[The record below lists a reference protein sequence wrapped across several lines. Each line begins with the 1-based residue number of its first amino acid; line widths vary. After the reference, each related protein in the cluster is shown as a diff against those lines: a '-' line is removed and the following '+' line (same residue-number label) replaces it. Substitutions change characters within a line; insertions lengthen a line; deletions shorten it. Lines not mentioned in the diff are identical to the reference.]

1 MANLNIIIIVAAF
14 LLAIAA
20 IYALYAIIMFQ
31 GTNKTGK
38 DNELQL
44 TTKNILEQ
52 VEVLYEKGEF
62 ALIQLLATKYLE
74 RVPNHPKVRYYLAQ
88 AYYNDKKYNN
98 AIRQCLTILK
108 KDPNNID
115 TKKLLGDCYIKK
127 DMINKAIKEYEE
139 IFDYRSKDKEV
150 VKTLAEL
157 YNYSEQFFSAISVYN
172 ILADILDQNEEIAEV
187 QLILAELNEKTRD
200 YPAAFEAYITRLGI
214 YPTDVLTNQKLAD
227 LYIKLKNYPKAVET
241 LLYMLSFVTEP
252 KMLHWVY
259 ENLIQIYVETE
270 EYEKAIE
277 YSNRLLDVQGSD
289 KFKINNDIATFNLKL
304 NNYDAGVT
312 LLEELVMMSQN
323 DYNVT
328 VELAQAYI
336 EHKEYQKALDKYL
349 ALLDKSTQ
357 KEAKSVR
364 LLICE
369 LYITWAI
376 EAAKAEDFDTSYRY
390 LDNAAEYNTLNSEIY
405 YNKAI
410 NKIKQKD
417 TSAAVELLHKA
428 LEYDKQLIHHTTYL
442 LKLSEAHHIL
452 GNFFEEKKALSDLL
466 KLDEKHPMGLYR
478 SGLMYAAQHDTKNA
492 EESFKKALEYDPDLI
507 KAKYNLA
514 LIYESNNRDKAKEL
528 YIEVLEQDP
537 SFEEAKNALADLA
550 TSDYY

>member
-1 MANLNIIIIVAAF
+1 MANINIIIIIAAF
-14 LLAIAA
+14 LFACIA

-31 GTNKTGK
+31 GNKNGR

-52 VEVLYEKGEF
+52 VEVLYEKGEYT
-62 ALIQLLATKYLE
+62 LIQLLATKYLE
-74 RVPNHPKVRYYLAQ
+74 RVPNHPQVRYYLAQ
-88 AYYNDKKYNN
+88 AYFKDKKYNN
-98 AIRQCLTILK
+98 AIKQCLTILK
-108 KDPNNID
+108 KDSNNIN

-127 DMINKAIKEYEE
+127 EMFNKAIKEYEE
-139 IFDYRSKDKEV
+139 IFDYKSDDKDV
-150 VKTLAEL
+150 VRTLAEL
-157 YNYSEQFFSAISVYN
+157 YKDTEQYFSAISVYN
-172 ILADILDQNEEIAEV
+172 ILSNLLEQNEEIAEV
-187 QLILAELNEKTRD
+187 QLILADLNEKTRD
-200 YPAAFEAYITRLGI
+200 YPAAFEAYKTRLGI
-214 YPTDVLTNQKLAD
+214 YPTDVLTNQKLAE
-227 LYIKLKNYPKAVET
+227 LYIRIKNYPKAVET

-252 KMLHWVY
+252 KTLLWVY
-259 ENLIQIYVETE
+259 ENLIQLYVETE

-277 YSNRLLDVQGSD
+277 YSNRLLDIQGSD
-289 KFKINNDIATFNLKL
+289 KFKIRNDIAAFNLKL
-304 NNYDAGVT
+304 NNYDTGIAI
-312 LLEELVMMSQN
+312 LEELVMMSQN
-323 DYNVT
+323 GYDVT

-336 EHKEYQKALDKYL
+336 ERKEYQKALDKYL

-364 LLICE
+364 QLICE
-369 LYITWAI
+369 LYVTWAI
-376 EAAKAEDFDTSYRY
+376 EETKNENFDESYKY
-390 LDNAAEYNTLNSEIY
+390 LDNASEYNPLNPEIY
-405 YNKAI
+405 YNKALNQI
-410 NKIKQKD
+410 AQRNTNVSI
-417 TSAAVELLHKA
+417 ELLHKA
-428 LEYDKQLIHHTTYL
+428 LDYDKSNTYHTKYL

-492 EESFKKALEYDPDLI
+492 EESFKKALQYDPELI

-514 LIYESNNRDKAKEL
+514 LLYESNNRDKAKEL